1 MFPWPQKL
9 LSASQ
14 KAKLSQLPFPSVPS
28 ALEDCF
34 GSDKLCTG
42 RVRWT
47 LVILA
52 GQHCTPQVTAEDVQG
67 LGFEWL

>member
-14 KAKLSQLPFPSVPS
+14 KAKLSQLLFPSVPS

-34 GSDKLCTG
+34 GSDKLCLIWKVKIKKQSIGIQNIHIHT
-42 RVRWT
+42 
-47 LVILA
+47 
-52 GQHCTPQVTAEDVQG
+52 
-67 LGFEWL
+67 